1 MRAVRALETLAE
13 SRCERRAHRTRQR
26 LALGHLA
33 AVLLRAE
40 LKAEFEAEIMMT
52 LRNEFLQGPA
62 RCGTRR
68 QAAQV
73 GTAARTDRVTP

>member
-26 LALGHLA
+26 LAPGHLA

-40 LKAEFEAEIMMT
+40 LKAEFEAEIM
-52 LRNEFLQGPA
+52 
-62 RCGTRR
+62 
-68 QAAQV
+68 
-73 GTAARTDRVTP
+73 